1 MKKEDRGLGSRRIML
16 LSHQRRQHPS
26 LEHHQFNNL
35 SLHDLPL
42 RTSTSTSQFLSP
54 VPAESDIAKLS
65 HSPSSTLESSPAI
78 SNFDY
83 SESADYYMPRGYS
96 QNQPAR
102 SQPSNS
108 RPTSTQPL
116 SNSLSSFDHGAG
128 AQQASWLSSNNAA
141 HLISQPRFRLN
152 EQHFHKRHSSESTVT
167 SAGPNSPFTP
177 ASTVDSPYIVDA
189 ESQALYSQ
197 HLESYDQ
204 SSLPSVTSYPKVI
217 PPTNSNFSDS
227 LLFPPRFPNYS
238 PQYAEDQSLWEQ
250 AMRQEMSHQQRQHQ
264 QQQPQS
270 SHVNG
275 YRMSQSSQGGLSAD
289 LNGQGHGNANTMINN
304 HLRSAAVDRN
314 RLPHLDRTM
323 SDIYQDELYNPAE
336 PTVPAPT
343 SKPSTPTAKFEN
355 KVVSPRNSVISER
368 LQAAG
373 QNHIARSSSPTM
385 AVSREKS
392 PFRPNSQFAAEG
404 YPGPTSPVSRLG
416 SASQIREKEKLEAE
430 ALAMAQHNQPQAVV
444 NEKTVSP
451 KEVSLEYEPDEEASN
466 VRLMPDLHSPQH
478 AHARTQPPSKLKQEL
493 TQPEYD
499 VMSELR
505 RESSS
510 MSSGSSSLRQN
521 GVSRVPQ
528 QYPFTSQ
535 QRQHAGNPPRSQ
547 ESMPEFPAHMPSM
560 ESTKSERISVRSA
573 SSSQSS
579 SSESEI
585 QRPTHTTADTGTY
598 TCTYHGCTQRF
609 ETQSKLQKH
618 KRDGHRQGTPSSAG
632 GDSKNT
638 QAGPHKCE
646 RINPVTGKPCNSIFS
661 RPYDLTRHEDTI
673 HNARKQKVKCQLCV
687 EDKTFS
693 RNDALTRHMRV
704 VHPEVDFPGKI
715 TKRGRV

>member
-1 MKKEDRGLGSRRIML
+1 MS

-35 SLHDLPL
+35 SLHELPL
-42 RTSTSTSQFLSP
+42 RTSIPTSNFLSP

-83 SESADYYMPRGYS
+83 SESADYYMPRGYA

-116 SNSLSSFDHGAG
+116 SNSVLSFDHGAG
-128 AQQASWLSSNNAA
+128 AQQASWISHNNAA
-141 HLISQPRFRLN
+141 NLISQPRFRLN

-177 ASTVDSPYIVDA
+177 ATADSPYIVDA
-189 ESQALYSQ
+189 ESQALYPQ
-197 HLESYDQ
+197 HLESFDQ
-204 SSLPSVTSYPKVI
+204 SNLPSATSYPKAI
-217 PPTNSNFSDS
+217 PPPNPNFSDS
-227 LLFPPRFPNYS
+227 FLFS
-238 PQYAEDQSLWEQ
+238 PQYQNISTQYAENQSLWEQ
-250 AMRQEMSHQQRQHQ
+250 AMRQDMSHQQQHQ
-264 QQQPQS
+264 QQQQHNP
-270 SHVNG
+270 HVNGG
-275 YRMSQSSQGGLSAD
+275 YRMSQPSQGLSGD
-289 LNGQGHGNANTMINN
+289 LNGHGNANAMMRN
-304 HLRSAAVDRN
+304 HLRSAATDRN

-343 SKPSTPTAKFEN
+343 SKPSPPTAKFQG
-355 KVVSPRNSVISER
+355 KLVSPRNNVISER

-373 QNHIARSSSPTM
+373 QDHIARSSSPTT

-392 PFRPNSQFAAEG
+392 PFRPNSKFAAEG
-404 YPGPTSPVSRLG
+404 YPGPTSPMSRLG
-416 SASQIREKEKLEAE
+416 SASQIRERQKIEAE
-430 ALAMAQHNQPQAVV
+430 ALAMAQHSQPQAVV

-451 KEVSLEYEPDEEASN
+451 KEVSLEYEPDEEADDQ
-466 VRLMPDLHSPQH
+466 LIPDLHSPQH
-478 AHARTQPPSKLKQEL
+478 AHARSQPPSKLKQEL
-493 TQPEYD
+493 TQPGYD
-499 VMSELR
+499 SMSELR

-521 GVSRVPQ
+521 GISRVPQ
-528 QYPFTSQ
+528 QYPFISQ
-535 QRQHAGNPPRSQ
+535 QRRQNGNTQRSQ
-547 ESMPEFPAHMPSM
+547 ESVPEFPAPMLSM
-560 ESTKSERISVRSA
+560 ESTKSERLSVHSA

-579 SSESEI
+579 SSESDV
-585 QRPTHTTADTGTY
+585 QRPPHTTADTGTY

-609 ETQSKLQKH
+609 ESQSKLQKH

-632 GDSKNT
+632 GESKNT

-646 RINPVTGKPCNSIFS
+646 RINPITGKPCNSIFS